1 MGGIYTIC
9 WGNHSSLNGTAVARV
24 AVAGASNVSIVDLK
38 TKMDTRV
45 LIEQEVFSL
54 EILGTGLADSDRVRL
69 TPAVCGQSGSDVH
82 SDRLV
87 ETARLRTEP
96 GGIVGTTGDG
106 TTSRLYALNWFH
118 EFDFEPLRINVC
130 CWLGR
135 RSGMLAT
142 LATRLAEDLHSYIDE
157 RIQEIVRLA
166 EQQDKLIADLARK
179 AQEDKKDTMKLALPG
194 MGSAASRGSLA
205 RRSQPMATENR
216 LPSYKELLED
226 SPTGDVSP
234 ALPSAG
240 QKVELTPLRP
250 YTKRCRDGDSSEAA
264 RGPNQQENRL
274 LKLRALLGVLSEFRY
289 STIVTSLSVSI
300 QRPPKRPKI
309 PIERRESAARPPLE
323 PIDQNVPPQ
332 KEVVNIHRAAVPSPV
347 RPEERPNE
355 RAVVRGRDARQQ
367 LDGFACPQCTAFYSA
382 AGFDPKSSD
391 FDAFSARLCQQ
402 VTHALTDLARSLMQ
416 LVDIVTTNHPQ
427 ILHRGSGI
435 FGPFLLP
442 PRDGSRVSA
451 AVLDHD

>member
-1 MGGIYTIC
+1 
-9 WGNHSSLNGTAVARV
+9 
-24 AVAGASNVSIVDLK
+24 
-38 TKMDTRV
+38 
-45 LIEQEVFSL
+45 
-54 EILGTGLADSDRVRL
+54 
-69 TPAVCGQSGSDVH
+69 
-82 SDRLV
+82 
-87 ETARLRTEP
+87 
-96 GGIVGTTGDG
+96 
-106 TTSRLYALNWFH
+106 
-118 EFDFEPLRINVC
+118 
-130 CWLGR
+130 
-135 RSGMLAT
+135 MLAT

-179 AQEDKKDTMKLALPG
+179 AQEDEKDAMKLALPG

-205 RRSQPMATENR
+205 RRPQPTATENR

-264 RGPNQQENRL
+264 RGPNQQENRYVVEMHGNSWM
-274 LKLRALLGVLSEFRY
+274 ALLAHSVLL
-289 STIVTSLSVSI
+289 STQQPGSI
-300 QRPPKRPKI
+300 PR
-309 PIERRESAARPPLE
+309 
-323 PIDQNVPPQ
+323 
-332 KEVVNIHRAAVPSPV
+332 
-347 RPEERPNE
+347 
-355 RAVVRGRDARQQ
+355 
-367 LDGFACPQCTAFYSA
+367 
-382 AGFDPKSSD
+382 
-391 FDAFSARLCQQ
+391 